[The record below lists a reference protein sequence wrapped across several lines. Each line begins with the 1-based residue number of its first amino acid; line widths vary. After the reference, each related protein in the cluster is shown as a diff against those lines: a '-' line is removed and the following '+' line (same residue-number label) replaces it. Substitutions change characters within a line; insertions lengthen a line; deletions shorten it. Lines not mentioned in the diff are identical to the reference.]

1 MICILWVVK
10 GVFKY
15 VNDIGFPPSPARV
28 QLVCLSPPPL
38 KESLCPL
45 RMEGITG
52 WTLAVPEVT
61 EEAQPE
67 DPVSVRAEESHLS
80 CQRLVVVVFQSL
92 SQVSFMARLLCTWD
106 FPRQEYWSGLPF
118 PSPGDLPDPRIELGS
133 PSLAGRFSTTDPDCY
148 FPVNSQYTPLYFRA
162 FAFAISAIV
171 FLQIPERLASSPT
184 SYMLK
189 CSTTLEAFDEA

>member
-1 MICILWVVK
+1 
-10 GVFKY
+10 
-15 VNDIGFPPSPARV
+15 
-28 QLVCLSPPPL
+28 
-38 KESLCPL
+38 
-45 RMEGITG
+45 
-52 WTLAVPEVT
+52 
-61 EEAQPE
+61 
-67 DPVSVRAEESHLS
+67 
-80 CQRLVVVVFQSL
+80 
-92 SQVSFMARLLCTWD
+92 MARLLCTWD